1 MLKFVIPAKISNFV
15 SYSRRLW
22 SKKSILYFFYSYFLS
37 LEFQITPKVNR
48 LYTFI
53 LAAGLSLSAYAD
65 LMDQA
70 RDEVTR
76 GDWWRAEESL
86 MKAAAENPKVASSA
100 QYNYLLG
107 ACKFETGDSPE
118 AQKLLAAAKA
128 KGYSPANLYL
138 GRLAFLD
145 YDFDKATSLYGE
157 FKRHREKSG
166 QVVGE
171 TVERLE
177 NQLSIAEN
185 SLERVENIVVIDS
198 IAVPAEEFFKYY
210 KLSPSAGKFVPASD
224 IPLEKHRNGV
234 EMAFVNEGNDFMMW
248 GEPDEVGNVRIVEST
263 RLTDGSWQEP
273 VPVPSFLHIGGYAD
287 YPFMMADG
295 VTLYYA
301 SNGSGSM
308 GGYDI
313 FVVSRDAQS
322 GEYLQPQNIG
332 MPFNSPHDDF
342 LLAIDE
348 EEGIGWWATD
358 RNLLG
363 DKVTI
368 YVYIVNDLRKNYD
381 GDEDDILEKARLT
394 DYHSTW
400 NPADKSKYEA
410 MLNRIS
416 ELGEGGTEEQK
427 GSFRFPM
434 PGGKFY
440 TELSDFQ
447 SVEARVKMEEYLNV
461 EKKFQ
466 SLREQLDVLRRR
478 YPENRPDNVKE
489 EILSLEKD
497 SERMIADLRKQ
508 RSEIYRLE
516 KEKTARN

>member
-1 MLKFVIPAKISNFV
+1 MA
-15 SYSRRLW
+15 
-22 SKKSILYFFYSYFLS
+22 
-37 LEFQITPKVNR
+37 
-48 LYTFI
+48 
-53 LAAGLSLSAYAD
+53 LSAYAD

-70 RDEVTR
+70 RDEVSR
-76 GDWWRAEESL
+76 GDWWKAEETL
-86 MKAAAENPKVASSA
+86 MNAVRENPKVSSTA

-107 ACKFETGDSPE
+107 ACKFETGNYPE
-118 AQKLLAAAKA
+118 ALQLLTSAKA
-128 KGYSPANLYL
+128 KGNGAANLYL

-198 IAVPAEEFFKYY
+198 VAVPAEDFFKYY
-210 KLSPSAGKFVPASD
+210 KLSPSAGKFISGSEL
-224 IPLEKHRNGV
+224 PLEKHRSGV
-234 EMAFVNEGNDFMMW
+234 EMAFVSEGNDFMMW
-248 GEPDEVGNVRIVEST
+248 GEPNEVGNVRIVEST
-263 RLTDGSWQEP
+263 KLTDGTWQEP
-273 VPVPSFLHIGGYAD
+273 VPVPSFLHKGGYAD
-287 YPFMMADG
+287 YPFMMSDG

-301 SNGSGSM
+301 SNGSESM

-313 FVVSRDAQS
+313 FVVSRDAQT

-363 DKVTI
+363 DKVTL

-394 DYHSTW
+394 NYRSTW
-400 NPADKSKYEA
+400 NKADKSKYEA
-410 MLNRIS
+410 MLSKIAS
-416 ELGEGGTEEQK
+416 LGEDNDEVNE

-440 TELSDFQ
+440 TELSDFR
-447 SVEARVKMEEYLNV
+447 SVEARVKMEEYLAA
-461 EKKFQ
+461 EKKFN
-466 SLREQLDVLRRR
+466 SMREKLDVLRRR

-489 EILSLEKD
+489 EILALEKD
-497 SERMIADLRKQ
+497 SERMTSDLRKQ

-516 KEKTARN
+516 KEKISRN